1 MLLQVSPYPQ
11 VLVCGLRAMEATEVP
26 GLDSRGNT
34 CSRLA
39 CYSDIEANTC
49 RCSFEAEYVL

>member
-1 MLLQVSPYPQ
+1 MGV
-11 VLVCGLRAMEATEVP
+11 
-26 GLDSRGNT
+26 LDSRGNT

-39 CYSDIEANTC
+39 CCSDIEANTC